1 VSNPSQLTSQLWS
14 EEQLLADVEAGPE
27 GPRVG
32 AFVDFDGTLIDGYS
46 LSAFAR
52 YYLRSWRIAPADL
65 GQLLLTGLRGVTTEE
80 DFERL
85 TTASMRVWAGRSE
98 DELSELGERL
108 FVQAISGSLYPEGWR
123 LVEAH
128 RRAGHTVVL
137 ASSATRFQV
146 EPAARAMGVEH
157 ILVSPVEVVNGIA
170 TGRPGGPLLWRAGKA
185 AAVRMFAAEHGIDLA
200 ESYAYSNGDEDVPFL
215 ETAGRPRAI
224 NPGPGLEAA
233 ARCHGWPVARFRSR
247 GRPGAWDIARTAAGL
262 AGMFGG
268 FTAGA
273 ALGAMTGSRREAV
286 DLGTT
291 LAGELGSVLAGV
303 RLDVRGA
310 EYLATRPA
318 VFLFNHQSQLDVL
331 ILARLLHGGFTGVA
345 KKELA
350 RSPGFGLVF
359 RLADVA
365 FVDRHDHDQAV
376 KALEPAV
383 QKLRDGISLVIAPE
397 GTRSA
402 TPALGPFKKGAFHVA
417 MQAGEPIVPIVIRNS
432 GELMWRNARTIHA
445 GTVQVA
451 VLPPIPTDGWV
462 AADLDSHVDEV
473 RGQYLATLA
482 NWPAAG
488 SGAVKA
494 TTPPGHGPPAV
505 PLDWGTSAQMSPMET
520 AMWRAESADPRLRVN
535 VSLLELLDPA
545 PDWDRLLAAH
555 EWATRMVPRMRQR
568 VVEPAFALGTPTWA
582 ADPDFDLSRHVHRV
596 RLPAP
601 GSLRQLLDV
610 VQAFAAAPFDRDRPL
625 WAALL
630 AEGLADGRAGYAVKS
645 HHSVTDGLG
654 AVQLMVRL
662 HSRSPEHDPHR
673 PEPPVPAAADGASR
687 LGLFAG
693 QIAGAVR
700 AAPKTALRQGAEVAG
715 ALARPWETASRAA
728 ETASRA
734 AGRAVGAA
742 RWMGQNTAAPAGSE
756 LLARRGG
763 GWHFDVAD
771 VPLADL
777 KAGAKA
783 AGGSLNDGLLAAVI
797 GGFRRYHER
806 FGAPLDRLTVGFPI
820 SLRTQ
825 DDPQGG
831 NRFTGARFAAPMAE
845 RDPAARIAA
854 VRQFV
859 LAARAASGAAADT
872 VTTALAPVVGWLPAP
887 LVSVVSGRLTS
898 TNDVQ
903 VSSIPGVPYP
913 VYVAGSRITHMY
925 PFGPLPGCAAMIT
938 LISHDGTCC
947 IGVNTDTAAI
957 TDPGGLADD
966 LRAGLEEVVAL
977 RDARRPAPG
986 SHARGVRSPR
996 SAAST
1001 SSRDRPSR

>member
-1 VSNPSQLTSQLWS
+1 VSNPSQLWS

-32 AFVDFDGTLIDGYS
+32 AFLDFDGTLINGYS

-52 YYLRSWRIAPADL
+52 HYLRSGRVAPADL

-85 TTASMRVWAGRSE
+85 TVLSMRVWAGRTE

-157 ILVSPVEVVNGIA
+157 ILVSPVEIVNGIA
-170 TGRPGGPLLWRAGKA
+170 TGRTGGPLLWRAGKA
-185 AAVRMFAAEHGIDLA
+185 TAVRSFAGKHDVDLA

-215 ETAGRPRAI
+215 QTVGRPRAV
-224 NPGPGLEAA
+224 NPGRELEKA
-233 ARCHGWPVARFRSR
+233 ARQYGWPVARFRSR
-247 GRPGAWDIARTAAGL
+247 GRPGVADLVRTAAGL

-268 FTAGA
+268 FATGA
-273 ALGAMTGSRREAV
+273 ALGAATGSRREAV

-291 LAGELGSVLAGV
+291 FAGELGSMLAGV
-303 RLDVRGA
+303 RLDVSGG
-310 EYLATRPA
+310 EHLATRPA

-331 ILARLLHGGFTGVA
+331 ILAKLLHGGFTGVA

-350 RSPGFGLVF
+350 NSPGFGLVF

-376 KALEPAV
+376 KALGPAV

-397 GTRSA
+397 GTRSP

-417 MQAGEPIVPIVIRNS
+417 MEAGVPIVPIVIRNS
-432 GELMWRNARTIHA
+432 GELMWRSARTIHS

-451 VLPPIPTDGWV
+451 VLPPIPTAGW
-462 AADLDSHVDEV
+462 APADLDAHVAEV

-482 NWPAAG
+482 NWPTAG
-488 SGAVKA
+488 SGKVKV
-494 TTPPGHGPPAV
+494 TSPASRGRAARSPAA
-505 PLDWGTSAQMSPMET
+505 PLEWGTATQMNPLET
-520 AMWRAESADPRLRVN
+520 AMWRAESADPRLRAN

-545 PDWDRLLAAH
+545 PDWDRLRAAH
-555 EWATRMVPRMRQR
+555 EWASRMVPRMRQR

-582 ADPDFDLSRHVHRV
+582 TDPDFDITRHVRRV
-596 RLPAP
+596 RLPARA
-601 GSLRQLLDV
+601 SMRHLLDI
-610 VQAFAAAPFDRDRPL
+610 VQEFAAAPFDRDRPP
-625 WAALL
+625 WAALFV
-630 AEGLADGRAGYAVKS
+630 EGLTGGRAGYAVKS

-662 HSRSPEHDPHR
+662 HSRSPEHDPDR
-673 PEPPVPAAADGASR
+673 PEPPVPAAGDGASR
-687 LGLFAG
+687 VGLFAG
-693 QIAGAVR
+693 QVAGAAR
-700 AAPKTALRQGAEVAG
+700 SAPATALRQGAGLIG
-715 ALARPWETASRAA
+715 ALGRPWETVSQVA
-728 ETASRA
+728 ERA
-734 AGRAVGAA
+734 AGAV
-742 RWMGQNTAAPAGSE
+742 RFVGQNTGGPRGSE

-763 GWHFDVAD
+763 GWHFEVVD

-806 FGAPLDRLTVGFPI
+806 FGASLDRLSVGFPI
-820 SLRTQ
+820 SLRNQ

-859 LAARAASGAAADT
+859 LAARAASKRLELACVIATPEPD
-872 VTTALAPVVGWLPAP
+872 APVTP
-887 LVSVVSGRLTS
+887 
-898 TNDVQ
+898 
-903 VSSIPGVPYP
+903 
-913 VYVAGSRITHMY
+913 
-925 PFGPLPGCAAMIT
+925 
-938 LISHDGTCC
+938 
-947 IGVNTDTAAI
+947 
-957 TDPGGLADD
+957 
-966 LRAGLEEVVAL
+966 
-977 RDARRPAPG
+977 
-986 SHARGVRSPR
+986 
-996 SAAST
+996 
-1001 SSRDRPSR
+1001 